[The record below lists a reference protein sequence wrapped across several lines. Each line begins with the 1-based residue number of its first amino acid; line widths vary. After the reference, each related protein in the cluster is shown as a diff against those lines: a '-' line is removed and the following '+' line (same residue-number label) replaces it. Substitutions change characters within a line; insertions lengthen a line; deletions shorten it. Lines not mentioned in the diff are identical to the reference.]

1 MCWLLACG
9 GAQPSAKELAVGSAT
24 SSAQLPPPAGLTGEE
39 AEANAPAKLSS
50 LETLVPADARLVV
63 GLPSFEALWG
73 DQAEAMRSG
82 PLAGL
87 ARDWLQRELG
97 LDAALIDLALK
108 NYAGAVVLVRGEQG
122 YGLVLRLREDIS
134 DKLAEA
140 FKLKKTGPD
149 SWNLPKGDGEGP
161 INVDR
166 VPGSNIL
173 MVTLHETLRSDML
186 ARAAGK
192 GEAFKRGGSAETVA
206 AGEKGL
212 WVSSNLAAT
221 LQENAFADR
230 GSRFDGALSRGE
242 LRFDSVLNG
251 SAVPRLGQLLEPAAH
266 KGLMELPDGAVGG
279 MSVSLRRKQGKTVS
293 DLLAELGRMDDSD
306 VVQLVGER
314 LAAIGKLTLADVERG
329 LGDELA
335 LGAYVAPGTKLD
347 GDLSKGALVIA
358 IATRDDAL
366 AKTAVDVFGAAVAN
380 NKSKSPK
387 VSPGAVS
394 LGDSE
399 TRLEVV
405 AEKGRVL
412 IVVGGTA
419 FVPAMLASARKP
431 KAKLGDGRG
440 FSSGR
445 ARVATQQQLLAFA
458 DFALLQKLLPPEAA
472 QGTVAANESTAFAE
486 LLLRPN
492 TQGLDLGVH
501 MSGETAIASGI
512 GTLSSLAIYGTKR
525 YLAAS
530 KTAEAKGS
538 VFAIAR
544 GAQQAFEREGSDAAS
559 LNAAGAPIH
568 RLCESA
574 QAVPATVPK
583 GAKYQ
588 PSSEKGR
595 DYETG
600 SPLAGWKCLKF
611 SMVGPQFYQYD
622 YRRGGGYKGP
632 GRGGPN
638 PGKDGFEISAEGD
651 LDGDGKT
658 SLFTITGAVDRK
670 TNSVKLGKLF
680 IADEFE

>member
-1 MCWLLACG
+1 MACG
-9 GAQPSAKELAVGSAT
+9 GGQPSARELGAASAT
-24 SSAQLPPPAGLTGEE
+24 SNAQLAPGGERTGEE

-73 DQAEAMRSG
+73 DQAQAMLSG
-82 PLAGL
+82 PLADL
-87 ARDWLQRELG
+87 ARGWLERELG

-108 NYAGAVVLVRGEQG
+108 NYAGAVVMVRGEEG
-122 YGLVLRLREDIS
+122 YGLVLRMREDIS

-140 FKLKKTGPD
+140 LKLKKTGPD
-149 SWNLPKGDGEGP
+149 TWNLPKGGAEGP
-161 INVDR
+161 LNVDR
-166 VPGSNIL
+166 LPGANVL
-173 MVTLHETLRSDML
+173 MVSINANLRFDML
-186 ARAAGK
+186 ARAASK
-192 GEAFKRGGSAETVA
+192 GLAFQRGGSAETLA
-206 AGEKGL
+206 AGEKGI

-221 LQENAFADR
+221 LQESGYADK
-230 GSRFDGALSRGE
+230 GSSFDGALSRGQ

-251 SAVPRLGQLLEPAAH
+251 SNVPRLEQVLEPAAH
-266 KGLMELPDGAVGG
+266 KGLTELPDGAVAG

-293 DLLAELGRMDDSD
+293 DLLAELGRMDDQD
-306 VVQLVGER
+306 VVALLGSR
-314 LAAIGKLTLADVERG
+314 LAEAGKLTLADVERG
-329 LGDELA
+329 LGDELSLA
-335 LGAYVAPGTKLD
+335 AYLPPGATLD
-347 GDLSKGALVIA
+347 TLSKGGLLIS
-358 IATRDDAL
+358 IGTRDDGL
-366 AKTAVDVFGAAVAN
+366 AKAAVDVFGASVAN

-387 VSPGAVS
+387 VSPGAVAM
-394 LGDSE
+394 GDSE

-405 AEKGRVL
+405 ADKGRVL
-412 IVVGGTA
+412 IVVGGPS
-419 FVPAMLASARKP
+419 FVPTLLASARKP

-440 FSSGR
+440 FTSGR
-445 ARVATQQQLLAFA
+445 ALVAAQPHLVAFA
-458 DFALLQKLLPPEAA
+458 DFAALQKLIPAEAGQA
-472 QGTVAANESTAFAE
+472 TAALGSDSTVFAE

-492 TQGLDLGVH
+492 TRGLDLGAH
-501 MSGETAIASGI
+501 LSGETGIAAGI
-512 GTLSSLAIYGTKR
+512 GTLSALAIYGTKR
-525 YLAAS
+525 YLAS
-530 KTAEAKGS
+530 TKTAEAKNG

-544 GAQQAFEREGSDAAS
+544 GAQGAYEREQMGVGGLAA
-559 LNAAGAPIH
+559 H
-568 RLCESA
+568 KLCESA

-611 SMVGPQFYQYD
+611 SMPGSQYFQYD

-632 GRGGPN
+632 ARGGPN

-658 SLFTITGAVDRK
+658 SLFTITGAVDRT

-680 IADEFE
+680 IVDEFE